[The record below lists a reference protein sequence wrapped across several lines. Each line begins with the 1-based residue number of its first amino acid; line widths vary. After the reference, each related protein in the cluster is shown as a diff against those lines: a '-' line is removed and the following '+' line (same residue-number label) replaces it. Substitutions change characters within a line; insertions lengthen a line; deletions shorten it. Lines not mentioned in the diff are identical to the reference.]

1 MAPSP
6 GALLHRQATA
16 LPGPAEERT
25 HSRLSSDWPL
35 LPPLAP
41 AAHRRVD
48 ADLTPAS
55 IGYPDSGRAMC
66 LQL

>member
-25 HSRLSSDWPL
+25 LGRLSSDCL
-35 LPPLAP
+35 LSPPLAP
-41 AAHRRVD
+41 AARRRVD
-48 ADLTPAS
+48 ADLTPAA

-66 LQL
+66 LPL